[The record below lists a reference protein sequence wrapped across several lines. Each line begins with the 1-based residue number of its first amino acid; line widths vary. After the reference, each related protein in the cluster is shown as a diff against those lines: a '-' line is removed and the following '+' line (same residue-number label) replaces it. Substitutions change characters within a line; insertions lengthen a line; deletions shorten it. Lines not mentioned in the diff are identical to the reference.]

1 MSSNEQ
7 KPNLGDAK
15 NLHKTSVSN
24 EVVIR
29 FSHVTK
35 TYNLY
40 KNDKARFLGI
50 FNYQKKGM
58 FLGSVNA
65 SDDLSNQKRRSGGFS
80 GPQWRRQKHGAENG
94 YGCYPPYQGHGGSKG
109 SCKRT
114 AGTYRWF

>member
-58 FLGSVNA
+58 FLGSVNPLKSEKA
-65 SDDLSNQKRRSGGFS
+65 KRWLFWAAMA
-80 GPQWRRQKHGAENG
+80 PAKARR
-94 YGCYPPYQGHGGSKG
+94 
-109 SCKRT
+109 
-114 AGTYRWF
+114 